1 MDGSQYMVRY
11 LLGLTLLTVTACS
24 ERSGEDRPVFFS
36 GEIVNPKN
44 DYVVLYHNDIFVDS
58 VKLDANNRFSFK
70 LEDAEEGLYYFSHS
84 PEHQSI
90 YFKGGDS
97 ILARLNTLEFDE
109 TLVYSGTG
117 STINNFMIEMYL
129 AHEQEEPL
137 IQNYYTL
144 DPKEFSKKIDSLH
157 HLKTTYLKEIE
168 KESDFSDRVSAMAK
182 AAIDYGTFIHK
193 EKYPFD
199 HKRKTGEDAFH
210 ELDGNF
216 YAYRKNIDF
225 ENGDLVY
232 YRPYFDFMKMH
243 F

>member
-109 TLVYSGTG
+109 TLVYSGEG
-117 STINNFMIEMYL
+117 SAINNFMTEMYL
-129 AHEQEEPL
+129 AHEREEPMVRAL
-137 IQNYYTL
+137 FPL
-144 DPKEFSKKIDSLH
+144 DPQDFKLKIDSLRTV
-157 HLKTTYLKEIE
+157 K
-168 KESDFSDRVSAMAK
+168 
-182 AAIDYGTFIHK
+182 IDY
-193 EKYPFD
+193 
-199 HKRKTGEDAFH
+199 
-210 ELDGNF
+210 L
-216 YAYRKNIDF
+216 
-225 ENGDLVY
+225 
-232 YRPYFDFMKMH
+232 
-243 F
+243 